1 MIPGSANPLLLA
13 TAAAGGYSIS
23 RSVRFNS
30 SDSAYLSRTPA
41 SAGNRKTWT
50 WAGWVKRSV
59 LGSSQTIFAAVQDGN
74 NGTVLQ
80 FSAAD
85 KIQFFNYVG
94 GAYAGR
100 RLTTAVYRDP
110 SSWYHIVLAWD
121 SANGTTANRI
131 RLYVNGVE
139 VTVFDINGDP
149 SSSDSIFN
157 STSAHYTGADVGFNN
172 QYSNQ
177 CLADIYFINAQ
188 ALDPTSFGEFDAGTG
203 VWVPKAY
210 TGSYGTNGFHLEF
223 ADNSSNTATTLGKD
237 TSGLGNN
244 WSPNN
249 LSVTAGAGNDSLVD
263 VPTNGS
269 EVDTGSGGQVRG
281 NYCTA
286 NPLAANGGA
295 TFSNGNLD
303 VATPTDNNGIHI
315 CTIGITSGKWYWES
329 TITNAN
335 PYAAFGITKEGYS
348 IASGGAGILGASST
362 AYAYMENGQKYNN
375 SSASA
380 YGNTFT
386 TNDVIGVA
394 FDADAGSLFF
404 YKNGVAQNSGTA
416 AFTGLTSGPYFP
428 AASDRNTST
437 STTIVH
443 NFGARSFAYTAPS
456 GFKALNTASLPS
468 PLVTKPST
476 VMDVLLWSG
485 TGGNR
490 SLTGLNMN
498 PDFVWIKQRNQA
510 YSVGHQ
516 LYDIVRGAGSLKQ
529 LDSSNTTAE
538 GGGNTNQYGYLSS
551 FDSAGFSVT
560 AGSVD
565 SDYVNKS
572 GVTYAAWCW
581 DAGSSTVTNTAGSIS
596 SQVRANASAGFSV
609 VTWTQASAGANTI
622 GHGLGVAPSL
632 VIVKSRSLASE
643 WAVYHAE
650 LGATKFLKLNATD
663 AAGTVSAYWN
673 NTAPTSSVFSVGSW
687 SNLAGDN
694 LAYCFAPVAGYSSF
708 GSYVG
713 NGSSSN
719 DGPFVYTGF
728 RPKWVMIKASSSDP
742 SGGGWWNIID
752 ATRNTYN
759 AATSRLG
766 ANSSTAENNSYQWM
780 DLLSN
785 GFKLRELLDGSNV
798 SGVTYI
804 YAAFAES
811 PFNYARA
818 R

>member
-1 MIPGSANPLLLA
+1 
-13 TAAAGGYSIS
+13 
-23 RSVRFNS
+23 
-30 SDSAYLSRTPA
+30 
-41 SAGNRKTWT
+41 
-50 WAGWVKRSV
+50 
-59 LGSSQTIFAAVQDGN
+59 
-74 NGTVLQ
+74 
-80 FSAAD
+80 
-85 KIQFFNYVG
+85 
-94 GAYAGR
+94 
-100 RLTTAVYRDP
+100 
-110 SSWYHIVLAWD
+110 
-121 SANGTTANRI
+121 
-131 RLYVNGVE
+131 
-139 VTVFDINGDP
+139 
-149 SSSDSIFN
+149 
-157 STSAHYTGADVGFNN
+157 
-172 QYSNQ
+172 
-177 CLADIYFINAQ
+177 
-188 ALDPTSFGEFDAGTG
+188 
-203 VWVPKAY
+203 
-210 TGSYGTNGFHLEF
+210 
-223 ADNSSNTATTLGKD
+223 
-237 TSGLGNN
+237 
-244 WSPNN
+244 
-249 LSVTAGAGNDSLVD
+249 
-263 VPTNGS
+263 
-269 EVDTGSGGQVRG
+269 
-281 NYCTA
+281 
-286 NPLAANGGA
+286 
-295 TFSNGNLD
+295 
-303 VATPTDNNGIHI
+303 
-315 CTIGITSGKWYWES
+315 
-329 TITNAN
+329 
-335 PYAAFGITKEGYS
+335 
-348 IASGGAGILGASST
+348 
-362 AYAYMENGQKYNN
+362 MENGQKYNN